1 VRKNLLL
8 GILFILAGLAILFLL
23 REQLIKLIILV
34 FDFLGIILG
43 IVLILVGIGLLSGS
57 LWMGSRRWYRL

>member
-23 REQLIKLIILV
+23 REQLIKLVILV